1 MPVACAI
8 VAALAHDYPDHPE
21 CPQRFAHLGG
31 LRTLPIAEDLTWIE
45 PRPATQA
52 ELTRIHT
59 PAMVA
64 GVREAARQGPGIID
78 FAPTYVAPG
87 SFEAAVE
94 AAGATIEC
102 ARAVLSGAATTA
114 FAIVRPPGHH
124 AEPGHAMGFCLF
136 NNLALAVQ
144 DVLAR
149 GIQRV
154 MIVDFD
160 AHHGNGTQA
169 AFLDEPRVA
178 YLSTHQ
184 RGIYPGSG
192 YEHEAPQARGRV
204 VNLPLPAHAGDA
216 CYARILEVMIRP
228 LARSFR
234 PEIVFVSAGY
244 DAHWRDPITS
254 LGLSSRGFYE
264 MAAGL
269 HDLAREATQG
279 RMVLALEGGYDPQD
293 LFVNIHATLAAL
305 VGRPCPVDAHGPSPH
320 AEPDIAA
327 WLDQLRAWHGF

>member
-8 VAALAHDYPDHPE
+8 VSAPAHDYPDHPE
-21 CPQRFAHLGG
+21 CPQRFAHLGA
-31 LRTLPIAEDLTWIE
+31 LRRLPIADDLTWIE
-45 PRPATQA
+45 PRPATED
-52 ELTRIHT
+52 ELARVHA

-64 GVREAARQGPGIID
+64 EVREAARQGPSVID

-87 SFEAAVE
+87 SFEAARE

-114 FAIVRPPGHH
+114 LAIVRPPGHH
-124 AEPGHAMGFCLF
+124 AEPHRAMGFCLF
-136 NNLALAVQ
+136 NNLAIAVQ
-144 DVLAR
+144 DALAH

-169 AFLDEPRVA
+169 AFQDEPRVA

-192 YEHEAPQARGRV
+192 YEHEAPGARGRV
-204 VNLPLPAHAGDA
+204 VNLPVPAYAGDA
-216 CYARILEVMIRP
+216 CYARIMEVMIRP

-234 PEIVFVSAGY
+234 PEIIFVSAGY
-244 DAHWRDPITS
+244 DAHWRDPITT
-254 LGLSSRGFYE
+254 LGLSTRGFYE
-264 MAAGL
+264 MAVAL
-269 HDLAREATQG
+269 LDLAREAAQG
-279 RMVLALEGGYDPQD
+279 RMVLALEGGYDPQA
-293 LFVNIHATLAAL
+293 LFANVHATLAAL
-305 VGRPCPVDAHGPSPH
+305 AGRPPPADAQGPCPQ

-327 WLDQLRAWHGF
+327 WLDRLGAWHGF